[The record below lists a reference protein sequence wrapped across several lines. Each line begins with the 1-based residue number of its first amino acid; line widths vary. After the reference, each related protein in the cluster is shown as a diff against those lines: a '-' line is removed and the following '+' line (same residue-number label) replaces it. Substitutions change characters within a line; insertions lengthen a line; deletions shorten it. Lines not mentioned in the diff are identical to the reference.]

1 MSPSQ
6 PEHAEQP
13 SPAAGSAG
21 SAGAAVSES
30 FGSRFRLWWQGG
42 ATSDAWLR
50 RLTWAGVVLPVAF
63 IVCLQL
69 VREPLFDRWWPNS
82 GDVLVSLLTA
92 AAAMGFGVVMF
103 AIIGRGHREVVRRN
117 RELAAVNDLLVLMA
131 GDSAG
136 DRVRTAAIDEA
147 RGLLRA
153 QESGVAHRDAI
164 PGSENAGDAR
174 AFVISSRL
182 RGAGDEVLW
191 VGRDEG
197 PFDAADR
204 SALDRLADLAALAQE
219 SDRLRDTERNA
230 AIVNE
235 RLRISREMHDSLAQV
250 LAVTHL
256 RLRSLASRPDLPEQV
271 TEQLTD
277 MADTSEEAYKD
288 VRETIHGLREAARD
302 DQDCLETMRRY
313 VAWFSRQSGI
323 DASFDAAPCAVE
335 LSGNVAV
342 HTLRV
347 MQEALTNVRKHSGA
361 TAVSVTV
368 GEAAPEV
375 TLDGGTA
382 VARMVVDD
390 DGGGFDPRSV
400 APSEHYGLRSMRER
414 AEAIGGKLVLESRR
428 GRGTKVIM
436 YIPCP
441 AAGSRAD
448 AVGGHDRQEAVVDG
462 VQSPVPGSGPGTE
475 PAGRVRA

>member
-6 PEHAEQP
+6 PQE
-13 SPAAGSAG
+13 SA
-21 SAGAAVSES
+21 SE
-30 FGSRFRLWWQGG
+30 GVASRFRLWWQGG

-69 VREPLFDRWWPNS
+69 VREPLFDRWWPNA

-92 AAAMGFGVVMF
+92 LAAVAFGVIMF

-147 RGLLRA
+147 RALLRA
-153 QESGVAHRDAI
+153 GESGVARSDAV
-164 PGSENAGDAR
+164 PQAGDTWA
-174 AFVISSRL
+174 AIISSHV
-182 RGAGDEVLW
+182 RGSGDEVLW
-191 VGRDEG
+191 VGRDGSGG
-197 PFDAADR
+197 PFDSTDQR
-204 SALDRLADLAALAQE
+204 SLDRLADLAALAQE
-219 SDRLRDTERNA
+219 RDRLRDTERNA

-235 RLRISREMHDSLAQV
+235 RLRISREMHDTLAQV

-256 RLRSLASRPDLPEQV
+256 RLRSLASRADLPEQV

-288 VRETIHGLREAARD
+288 VRETIHGLREAARED
-302 DQDCLETMRRY
+302 RDCLETMRAY
-313 VAWFSRQSGI
+313 VEWFARQSGI
-323 DASFDAAPCAVE
+323 DARFDAAPCVSS
-335 LSGNVAV
+335 LTGNVAV

-361 TAVSVTV
+361 KAVTV
-368 GEAAPEV
+368 TVAQAAPEV
-375 TLDGGTA
+375 RLDEEDTP
-382 VARMVVDD
+382 VARLVVHD
-390 DGGGFDPRSV
+390 DGLGFDPRAV

-428 GRGTKVIM
+428 GRGTKVTM
-436 YIPCP
+436 YIPCSQAETP
-441 AAGSRAD
+441 
-448 AVGGHDRQEAVVDG
+448 
-462 VQSPVPGSGPGTE
+462 PGSGPPNGESRHTDGGTDGPMPGTE